1 MPNNDPRGRIVYPIH
16 KLMIDSYN
24 LLNTQTLKTGFLIN
38 WLKCLFFYFFYF
50 QANGLACMGQYK
62 EGEFKS
68 AAAAD
73 SLFVAKHAY

>member
-1 MPNNDPRGRIVYPIH
+1 MKFSIFTAEKLSPYILHGRFFVMSLPQLII
-16 KLMIDSYN
+16 
-24 LLNTQTLKTGFLIN
+24 FL
-38 WLKCLFFYFFYF
+38 F